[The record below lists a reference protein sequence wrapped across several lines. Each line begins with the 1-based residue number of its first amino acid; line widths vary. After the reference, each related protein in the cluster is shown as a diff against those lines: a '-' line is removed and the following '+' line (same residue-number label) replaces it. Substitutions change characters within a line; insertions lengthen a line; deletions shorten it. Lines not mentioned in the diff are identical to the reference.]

1 MLPIIEGSEVSTK
14 YGNVKTDYILFICS
28 GAFHS
33 VKPSDL
39 LAELQGRLPVRVS
52 LQALTEDDL
61 FKILTEP
68 KNNIVMQSRELLK
81 TEGVQLCVDDDTTR
95 EIAKVSYE
103 INSHGQNIGA
113 RRLHTV
119 VEKLIE
125 DISFRA
131 PDLAKDPETSE
142 VVITSENVRT
152 ALGNMLKKTDL
163 HKFIL

>member
-1 MLPIIEGSEVSTK
+1 
-14 YGNVKTDYILFICS
+14 
-28 GAFHS
+28 
-33 VKPSDL
+33 
-39 LAELQGRLPVRVS
+39 
-52 LQALTEDDL
+52 
-61 FKILTEP
+61 
-68 KNNIVMQSRELLK
+68 MQSRELLK